1 MFYPRVAKLGF
12 IRHRGKKLL
21 RFIRIIASDLRT
33 QFDFAT
39 ALLDELAHLLAGDFC
54 QFFNTAVD
62 QVSQLMQYRQTL
74 VNLSFGP
81 IGVIERV
88 SFLQRGFNI
97 RVRVRGV
104 LFNELI
110 IGRIHCLV
118 SHITCLLVIVIK
130 AAVNAAQN
138 NKGSRD
144 GWRYR

>member
-1 MFYPRVAKLGF
+1 MMFYPRVAKLGF

-39 ALLDELAHLLAGDFC
+39 ALLDELAHLTAGDFC

-97 RVRVRGV
+97 RVRVRGYS
-104 LFNELI
+104 LM
-110 IGRIHCLV
+110 
-118 SHITCLLVIVIK
+118 S
-130 AAVNAAQN
+130 
-138 NKGSRD
+138 
-144 GWRYR
+144 